1 MRATSFARGVRP
13 MLSLLVA
20 AGALAA
26 GQAAAVPPAEI
37 YKRAQQEKPAL
48 IDTMKTLVS
57 IESGSRDLEGLDR
70 IAGVIADRL
79 RLLGGD
85 VKLVDPTDH
94 AYRMADTPEKIG
106 KMVLARFKG
115 EGKRNIML
123 IAHMDTVYLKGML
136 AQQPFRI
143 DGDRAYGLGIAD
155 DKNGVAVIL
164 HTVSILQSVGFKQ
177 YGTLTVL
184 INGDEEISSPGARTL
199 LAKLGAEQDAVFS
212 CEGTR
217 ASTDKLSLATSG
229 IGAILLDVK
238 GKASHAGG
246 APEQGRNALYEL
258 SHQVL
263 QLRDLSNPQ
272 TGLKVNWT
280 LAQAG
285 TNRNVIPATASAQ
298 ADVRLLRAAD
308 ADKLE
313 DTINERIKT
322 RLIPD
327 TPVTA
332 SSNAAGRRWRRRRRR
347 IVSANMRRR
356 STANSASRL
365 RSTTRRRAAAPTP
378 HSPPP
383 GHRRRFSSASAWPAP
398 ARTRTRRNT
407 ST

>member
-1 MRATSFARGVRP
+1 
-13 MLSLLVA
+13 
-20 AGALAA
+20 
-26 GQAAAVPPAEI
+26 
-37 YKRAQQEKPAL
+37 
-48 IDTMKTLVS
+48 
-57 IESGSRDLEGLDR
+57 
-70 IAGVIADRL
+70 
-79 RLLGGD
+79 
-85 VKLVDPTDH
+85 
-94 AYRMADTPEKIG
+94 MADTPEKIG

-164 HTVSILQSVGFKQ
+164 HTVSILQAVNFKQ

-184 INGDEEISSPGARTL
+184 INGDEEISSPGARAMQ
-199 LAKLGAEQDAVFS
+199 AKLGAEQDAVFS

-217 ASTDKLSLATSG
+217 VTSDKLSLATSG

-258 SHQVL
+258 SHQIL
-263 QLRDLSNPQ
+263 QMRDLSKPE

-280 LAQAG
+280 VAQAG
-285 TNRNVIPATASAQ
+285 TNRNVIPAVASAQ

-313 DTINERIKT
+313 EIVNERINNK
-322 RLIPD
+322 LIPD
-327 TPVTA
+327 THVSA
-332 SSNAAGRRWRRRRRR
+332 KFERRRPPLE
-347 IVSANMRRR
+347 A
-356 STANSASRL
+356 TPASRQL
-365 RSTTRRRAAAPTP
+365 AA
-378 HSPPP
+378 H
-383 GHRRRFSSASAWPAP
+383 
-398 ARTRTRRNT
+398 ARTVYQEIDMPLKVAEVATGGGTDAAFAALKTKGAVIEGMGLSGFGAHSNDAEYVLLDTIVPRLYLSSRLIMDIAQDKVKK
-407 ST
+407 